1 MPFHSKT
8 QRPRMVGLSLVDEMR
23 WRWVAASQIGTSH
36 IKLGTRKQDAFA
48 CFVADGTAHPICAI
62 VCDGAGSAEFG
73 GEGASLVCRIISVAL
88 RSHFR
93 TSTALPSDEI
103 VWGWLD
109 LARDT
114 LALVAERQ
122 SAQRR
127 AFASTLVLL
136 IADDNQLLIAH
147 IGDGAVVARE
157 RTGVWQALSCPENG
171 EYASTTYFV
180 TDDPAPRLRI
190 SRFDGDYDGYA
201 LFSDGIE
208 GLALDLQAMTA
219 HEPFFRTMLNPLDAL
234 EPPGKSKELSVALA
248 GFLAS
253 PRVCDRTD
261 DDKTLILISRR

>member
-1 MPFHSKT
+1 
-8 QRPRMVGLSLVDEMR
+8 MVGQSLAEEVR
-23 WRWVAASQIGTSH
+23 WRWATASQIGTSH
-36 IKLGTRKQDAFA
+36 VKLGTRKQDAFA
-48 CFVADGTAHPICAI
+48 CFIAGGATRPICAI
-62 VCDGAGSAEFG
+62 VCDGAGSAELG
-73 GEGASLVCRIISVAL
+73 GEGASLVCRTLSVAL

-93 TSTALPSDEI
+93 TSLELPSDET

-114 LALVAERQ
+114 LAIAAERQ

-136 IADDNQLLIAH
+136 VAGADELLIAH
-147 IGDGAVVARE
+147 VGDGAVVARE
-157 RTGVWQALSCPENG
+157 RTGTWQALSCPENG

-180 TDDPAPRLRI
+180 TDEPAPRLRI
-190 SRFDGDYDGYA
+190 SRFAGDYDAFA

-208 GLALDLQAMTA
+208 GLALDLQAMTP

-234 EPPGKSKELSVALA
+234 QPSGKSKELSAALT

-253 PRVCDRTD
+253 PRVCERTD
-261 DDKTLILISRR
+261 DDKTLVLISRQ